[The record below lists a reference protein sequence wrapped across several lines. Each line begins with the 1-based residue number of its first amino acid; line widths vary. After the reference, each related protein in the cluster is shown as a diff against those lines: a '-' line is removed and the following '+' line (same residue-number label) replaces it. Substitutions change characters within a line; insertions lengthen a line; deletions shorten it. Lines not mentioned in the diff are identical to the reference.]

1 MLGCNYATWK
11 SLRRF
16 ASGGG
21 GLERGMG
28 SKTRELLSSSG
39 KRHRVKLWEAEEDE
53 KEFEKVRKR
62 RRRIG
67 KGD

>member
-53 KEFEKVRKR
+53 KEFE
-62 RRRIG
+62 
-67 KGD
+67 